1 MREDD
6 MDLAQ
11 MADLADV
18 LAGFGVIASLLFVAY
33 ELRKNTAEATH
44 KRWESLV
51 DRHLELFRQTSG
63 EGLADVIL
71 RGREDYDAL
80 SASDRIVFG
89 DYYNQFVETFE
100 TIVVAGRDQ
109 VHGDELKPLVE
120 KYLQTWFRY
129 PGARQWWKEFS
140 VSLGVSPR
148 MEKTV
153 NAAIG
158 TSD

>member
-1 MREDD
+1 

-33 ELRKNTAEATH
+33 ELRKNTSEAIH
-44 KRWESLV
+44 KRWESLI
-51 DRHLELFRQTSG
+51 DRHLTLLGRTSG
-63 EGLADVIL
+63 EGLADVIV
-71 RGREDYDAL
+71 RGRQDFEAL
-80 SASDRIVFG
+80 TGPDQLVFG
-89 DYYNQFVETFE
+89 DYYEQFVVCFE
-100 TIVVAGRDQ
+100 TIVVAGRNQ

-140 VSLGVSPR
+140 ESLGVSPNMTR
-148 MEKTV
+148 TV
-153 NAAIG
+153 NAAIDA
-158 TSD
+158 SN